1 MKNAWRGLDAR
12 IRRYYSFLLN
22 DVPQE
27 LVRVLRHRL
36 AEREAPEE
44 APKIERLRPGQPPH
58 VRMPNARP

>member
-12 IRRYYSFLLN
+12 IRRYYSLLLN

-27 LVRVLRHRL
+27 LVRVLRQRL
-36 AEREAPEE
+36 ADREAPEE

-58 VRMPNARP
+58 VRMPDPPG